1 MSKATEN
8 AYNWAVETV
17 MDTCVYVAEADNR
30 LITKEYIYLK
40 VEENLNLWDEYVG
53 PRHNNY
59 QEEEYLLTDSQWYD
73 TLHSVRET
81 VECRLECEGLL
92 ES

>member
-8 AYNWAVETV
+8 AYNWALAETMRFCEAKATEGAV
-17 MDTCVYVAEADNR
+17 SEEYVHHTAEQALRD
-30 LITKEYIYLK
+30 
-40 VEENLNLWDEYVG
+40 WDGFVG

-59 QEEEYLLTDSQWYD
+59 QEEEYLLTNSQWYD

-81 VECRLECEGLL
+81 VECRLECRGLL